1 MNIYID
7 PRYKYLL
14 FLAFHFSPIVHEIS
28 LPIPEIVGK
37 FLSLLFETPPPTVP
51 KYPRRPNSR
60 PLAGQFGRK
69 TRKFP
74 EIVTANQFIPVA
86 LEKKEGKK
94 KKKEGRKKR
103 GGGGEESFGSRSF
116 PKR

>member
-14 FLAFHFSPIVHEIS
+14 ADIHEIS
-28 LPIPEIVGK
+28 LPVPEIVGK
-37 FLSLLFETPPPTVP
+37 FLSLLFETPLPTVP

-103 GGGGEESFGSRSF
+103 RMGGGERRGGGVLWVAQF

>member
-14 FLAFHFSPIVHEIS
+14 ADIHEIS
-28 LPIPEIVGK
+28 LPVPEIVGK
-37 FLSLLFETPPPTVP
+37 FLSLLFETPPPPTVP